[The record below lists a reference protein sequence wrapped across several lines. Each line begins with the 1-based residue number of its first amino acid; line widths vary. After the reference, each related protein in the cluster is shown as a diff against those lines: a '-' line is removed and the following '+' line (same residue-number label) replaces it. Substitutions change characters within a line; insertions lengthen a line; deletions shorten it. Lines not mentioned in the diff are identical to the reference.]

1 MRNAVV
7 LSISIFVLLLAVH
20 LGHAQQQGF
29 TTSEL
34 QERFSE
40 SVKSLPNVIQATWQ
54 SPVDLWVYADGVDKS
69 GAESI
74 AEKITL
80 LAQSEFGQSFC
91 VHVHNGNFK
100 PLATKCWSA
109 L

>member
-1 MRNAVV
+1 MRSSAI

-20 LGHAQQQGF
+20 LGNAQQQGF

-40 SVKSLPNVIQATWQ
+40 SVKSLPDVIQATWQ

-69 GAESI
+69 GADAL
-74 AEKITL
+74 AERITI
-80 LAQSEFGQSFC
+80 LAQTEFGQSFC
-91 VHVHNGNFK
+91 VNVHNGNYK
-100 PLATKCWSA
+100 PLTTKCWSA